1 MSQDGFF
8 ASLKRF
14 FGQKQIAPLPTTK
27 AEALYHQ
34 ILEASRAVPL
44 YRDYGVEDSIDGRF
58 DALCLMQSL
67 VMRRL
72 SGKKQGAETALL
84 TELNQELFDAM
95 FADMDLTLREMGV
108 GDMGVGKRVKFMSEA
123 YMGRLTAYDKALKAY
138 EAGEGLDQLEQA
150 LQRNLFRDGEVAG
163 DPKALSEVVAALSV
177 KLANFDEAVLLAGR
191 LPDETFA
198 ISSQK

>member
-1 MSQDGFF
+1 MTEDGML
-8 ASLKRF
+8 SRLKEF
-14 FGQKQIAPLPTTK
+14 FGKKTLAPLPVTK

-34 ILEASRAVPL
+34 ILQASRSVTL

-72 SGKKQGAETALL
+72 SGRSEELSALS
-84 TELNQELFDAM
+84 QELFDAM

-123 YMGRLTAYDKALKAY
+123 YMGRLKAYDDALSKN
-138 EAGEGLDQLEQA
+138 DQPLLAQA
-150 LQRNLFRDGEVAG
+150 LFRNLYREEDGPEHR
-163 DPKALSEVVAALSV
+163 KALSVAVMAVVEALNQ
-177 KLANFDEAVLLAGR
+177 LDDDAFDKG
-191 LPDETFA
+191 A
-198 ISSQK
+198 IDPAILEIGPKA